1 MENYTKKENIFIVT
15 IMLINILFAYL
26 ITYAYGV
33 TNVVL
38 YESYSATGY
47 MITYEV
53 LIWYTLSIIESVI
66 FEIYRKKKQEA

>member
-1 MENYTKKENIFIVT
+1 MENYTKKENIFIIT
-15 IMLINILFAYL
+15 IMLINLLFAYL

-53 LIWYTLSIIESVI
+53 LIWYTFSIIEAGI
-66 FEIYRKKKQEA
+66 FEIYRKKKQEV

>member
-1 MENYTKKENIFIVT
+1 MENYTKKENILIVA
-15 IMLINILFAYL
+15 IMLINLLFAYL
-26 ITYAYGV
+26 ITYVYGI

-47 MITYEV
+47 IITYEV
-53 LIWYTLSIIESVI
+53 LIWYTLSIIEAGI